1 MDEGGAGDRHGVT
14 DALVAA
20 ARRLHARGLL
30 AGAEGNLSCR
40 LSDGSVLITAAG
52 ADKGAL
58 TGEGLVRVAADGAL
72 LAAPAGARASS
83 ELGMHLALYAQRPDV
98 MAVVHAH
105 PPAATAFA
113 TAGVPLP
120 DDVLP
125 EIPVLLGPVA
135 LVPYGRP
142 GTAALAQAMAPFLPG
157 HHAFLLANHGA
168 TTVGTTLHQ
177 ALLRMESLEQAA
189 RILLAARMLGGAR
202 ALPPGEGEALVA
214 PRVAFPAGSAHRPPS
229 W

>member
-1 MDEGGAGDRHGVT
+1 VAEATVT

-20 ARRLHARGLL
+20 AGRLHARGLL

-40 LSDGSVLITAAG
+40 LPDGSVMITAAG

-58 TGEGLVRVAADGAL
+58 TGAGLVRVSADGTL
-72 LAAPAGARASS
+72 LAASPGARASS

-98 MAVVHAH
+98 TAVVHAH

-120 DDVLP
+120 DNVLP
-125 EIPVLLGPVA
+125 EVPVLLGPVA

-157 HHAFLLANHGA
+157 HQAFLLANHGA
-168 TTVGTTLHQ
+168 TTVGTTVVQ

-189 RILLAARMLGGAR
+189 RILLAARVLGGAHR
-202 ALPPGEGEALVA
+202 LPPGEVEALGA

-229 W
+229 R

>member
-1 MDEGGAGDRHGVT
+1 MVDATVT

-40 LSDGSVLITAAG
+40 LPDGSVVITAAG

-58 TGEGLVRVAADGAL
+58 TGEGMVRVSADGAL
-72 LAAPAGARASS
+72 LAARPGARASS

-98 MAVVHAH
+98 TAVVHAH

-120 DDVLP
+120 DSVLP
-125 EIPVLLGPVA
+125 EVPVLLGPVA

-142 GTAALAQAMAPFLPG
+142 GTAALAQQMAPFLPA
-157 HHAFLLANHGA
+157 HDAFLLANHGA
-168 TTVGTTLHQ
+168 TTVGTTVEQ

-189 RILLAARMLGGAR
+189 RILLAARVLGGAHP
-202 ALPPGEGEALVA
+202 LPPGEVEALGGG
-214 PRVAFPAGSAHRPPS
+214 RVAFPAGSAHRPPS
-229 W
+229 Q